1 MKKKVIRISP
11 RIQEDLYER
20 LKNVALEENRSPVQ
34 QLECFIKNCL
44 ENYLTQHEVK
54 HA

>member
-1 MKKKVIRISP
+1 MQKKVIRIAP
-11 RIQEDLYER
+11 RIQEELYLR
-20 LKNVALEENRSPVQ
+20 LKNVAQEENRSPVQ

-54 HA
+54 QA

>member
-1 MKKKVIRISP
+1 MNDKVVRISP
-11 RIQEDLYER
+11 RIKESLYER
-20 LKNVALEENRSPVQ
+20 LKNVAQEENRSPVQ

-44 ENYLTQHEVK
+44 DKYLEEQEVR